1 MKNRRID
8 VLIIEDEML
17 AADHLSR
24 LIQSVDMVSLNII
37 GKVDSV
43 KNAMKWLIKNDH
55 PDLLFMDV
63 DLSDGLCFEIFE
75 VVEIKKPVIFTT
87 AYDEYA
93 IQAFKVNSI
102 DYLLKPIDQEELN
115 NAIRKYL
122 DVESNEIV
130 HDIDTL
136 KQSLKLPY
144 KERFIIKI
152 GEHLKS
158 IPTTNILFFFSR
170 EKASYAMVNDQRNY
184 LLDFTLDQLED
195 WVDPAVFFRINR
207 SYMVHFDAIE
217 DIISYSNSRLRLI
230 LKNSEDSDIIVS
242 RERVKNFKLWL
253 DR

>member
-1 MKNRRID
+1 MDRRID
-8 VLIIEDEML
+8 VLIIEDEIL

-122 DVESNEIV
+122 DVESNEMV
-130 HDIDTL
+130 PDMDTL
-136 KQSLKLPY
+136 KQSLKFPY

-184 LLDFTLDQLED
+184 LLDYTLDQLED
-195 WVDPAVFFRINR
+195 WVDPTLFFRINR
-207 SYMVHFDAIE
+207 SYMIHFDAIE

-230 LKNSEDSDIIVS
+230 LKKSEDSDIIVS